1 MKKIIICLIALIS
14 PLFVMAKDESAK
26 VIPIIPRCVY
36 ASDREIVVPVEVIS
50 QNEGIIDNR
59 LDRYIIGKVDNTYGN
74 IIINK
79 ISDKGYNLEVD
90 SLKDSNNYSNVYF
103 SLTNISKLRRY
114 KEMGKVMSFNII
126 FKVEKIPKKIYVL
139 GTEIIVNK
147 DKRVCQKLNYYN
159 SKEVNDKAI
168 ILNESNYIYLMLIGV
183 LVIIIMVLLKRS
195 DKNAVYKY

>member
-50 QNEGIIDNR
+50 QNDGIIDNK

-103 SLTNISKLRRY
+103 SLNNISKLRRY

-195 DKNAVYKY
+195 DKNAIYKY

>member
-50 QNEGIIDNR
+50 QNDGIIDNG

-74 IIINK
+74 IKINK

-103 SLTNISKLRRY
+103 SLNNISKLRRY

>member
-26 VIPIIPRCVY
+26 VIPIVPRCVY

-50 QNEGIIDNR
+50 QNDGIIDNR

-103 SLTNISKLRRY
+103 SLNNISKLRRY

-139 GTEIIVNK
+139 GTEII
-147 DKRVCQKLNYYN
+147 
-159 SKEVNDKAI
+159 
-168 ILNESNYIYLMLIGV
+168 
-183 LVIIIMVLLKRS
+183 
-195 DKNAVYKY
+195 

>member
-26 VIPIIPRCVY
+26 VIPIVPRCVY

-50 QNEGIIDNR
+50 QNDGIIDNR

-79 ISDKGYNLEVD
+79 ISDKVYNLEVD

-103 SLTNISKLRRY
+103 SLNNISKLRRY

-139 GTEIIVNK
+139 GTEIIFNK

-195 DKNAVYKY
+195 DKNAIYKY

>member
-36 ASDREIVVPVEVIS
+36 ASDKEIVVPVEVIS
-50 QNEGIIDNR
+50 QNDGIIDNR

-103 SLTNISKLRRY
+103 SLNNISKLRRY

>member
-26 VIPIIPRCVY
+26 VIPIVPRCVY

-50 QNEGIIDNR
+50 QNDGIIDNR

-103 SLTNISKLRRY
+103 SLNNISKLRRY

-195 DKNAVYKY
+195 DKNAIYKY

>member
-36 ASDREIVVPVEVIS
+36 ASDKEIVVPVEVIS
-50 QNEGIIDNR
+50 QNDGIIDNR

-103 SLTNISKLRRY
+103 SLNNISKLRRY

-195 DKNAVYKY
+195 DKNAIYKY

>member
-103 SLTNISKLRRY
+103 SLNNISKLRRY

-195 DKNAVYKY
+195 DKNAIYKY

>member
-36 ASDREIVVPVEVIS
+36 ASDKEIVVPVEVIS
-50 QNEGIIDNR
+50 QNDGIIDNR

-79 ISDKGYNLEVD
+79 ISDKVYNLEVD

-103 SLTNISKLRRY
+103 SLNNISKLRRY

-195 DKNAVYKY
+195 DKNAIYKY

>member
-50 QNEGIIDNR
+50 QNDGIIDNR

-74 IIINK
+74 IKINK
-79 ISDKGYNLEVD
+79 ISDKVYNLEVD

-103 SLTNISKLRRY
+103 SLNNISKLRRY

-195 DKNAVYKY
+195 DKNAIYKY

>member
-1 MKKIIICLIALIS
+1 
-14 PLFVMAKDESAK
+14 
-26 VIPIIPRCVY
+26 
-36 ASDREIVVPVEVIS
+36 
-50 QNEGIIDNR
+50 
-59 LDRYIIGKVDNTYGN
+59 
-74 IIINK
+74 
-79 ISDKGYNLEVD
+79 
-90 SLKDSNNYSNVYF
+90 
-103 SLTNISKLRRY
+103 
-114 KEMGKVMSFNII
+114 MGKVMSFNII

-195 DKNAVYKY
+195 DKNAIYKY

>member
-36 ASDREIVVPVEVIS
+36 ASDKEIVVPVEVIS
-50 QNEGIIDNR
+50 QNDGIIDNR

-103 SLTNISKLRRY
+103 SLNNISKLRRY

-183 LVIIIMVLLKRS
+183 IVIIIMVLLKRS
-195 DKNAVYKY
+195 DKNAIYKY

>member
-50 QNEGIIDNR
+50 QNDGIIDNR

-103 SLTNISKLRRY
+103 SLNNISKLRRY

-147 DKRVCQKLNYYN
+147 DERVCQKLNYYN

-195 DKNAVYKY
+195 DKNAIYKY